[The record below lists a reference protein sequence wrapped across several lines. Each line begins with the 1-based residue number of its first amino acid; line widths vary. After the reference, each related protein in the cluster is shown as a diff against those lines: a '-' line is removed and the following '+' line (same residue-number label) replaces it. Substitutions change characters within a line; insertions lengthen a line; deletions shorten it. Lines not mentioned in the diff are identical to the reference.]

1 MWKLNMELQNIVYI
15 MLGVLIVLFYVVWNL
30 LRKVER
36 LEDEIEK
43 SDEQIESIYKKIS
56 ESYKRMQDA
65 DRLGSFESDDES
77 GFIWNQVKSIL
88 DDLKKEYNLYA

>member
-43 SDEQIESIYKKIS
+43 SDEQIESIYKKIY
-56 ESYKRMQDA
+56 ESYKKMQDA

-88 DDLKKEYNLYA
+88 DDLKKEYNLDA

>member
-43 SDEQIESIYKKIS
+43 SDEQIESIYKRIS
-56 ESYKRMQDA
+56 ESYKKMQDA

-88 DDLKKEYNLYA
+88 DDLKKEYNLDA

>member
-88 DDLKKEYNLYA
+88 DDLKKEYNLDA

>member
-56 ESYKRMQDA
+56 ESYKKMQDA

-88 DDLKKEYNLYA
+88 DDLKKEYNLDA